1 MIRVGRNGLDLSGQ
15 AANTIFGASN
25 ITARLG
31 RSRRRL
37 MKERQIAARA
47 RLLGVLAH
55 PTRLMILCE
64 LLKGIRCVNDIT
76 ELLAVRQPNVSQHL
90 MLLREHGLVG
100 VHRDG
105 TRRCYYLTKPTL
117 VAGLVNLLASDHP
130 ATAPGR
136 EAALRAAKR
145 SRSSLKRRRRAA
157 GLAGHAVPKGG

>member
-1 MIRVGRNGLDLSGQ
+1 
-15 AANTIFGASN
+15 
-25 ITARLG
+25 
-31 RSRRRL
+31 

-55 PTRLMILCE
+55 PTRLMILGE
-64 LLKGIRCVNDIT
+64 LLKGVRCVNDIT
-76 ELLAVRQPNVSQHL
+76 ELLAARQPNVSQHL

-117 VAGLVNLLASDHP
+117 VAGLADLLASDHP

-136 EAALRAAKR
+136 EAVLRAAKR
-145 SRSSLKRRRRAA
+145 RRFSFKRRKRAA
-157 GLAGHAVPKGG
+157 KAAGSTRSVGPSVLKHG